1 MSAHW
6 LEARLVAG
14 RASEGARAGEEGGGV
29 SKPQSD
35 ADPLHVLGKYRD
47 WLGVLARMQV
57 RDKYRAKFDP
67 SDVVQQTLLEAVR
80 AWPQFR
86 GRSDGELAA
95 WLRQILA
102 RVLAHEF
109 RRFGAVKARDLAR
122 EVSLDRA
129 IADSC
134 QRLGDILADPATS
147 VGARLEEH
155 EAQRRLAEVLERL
168 PEDYREVI
176 LLRNMEGLSH
186 EEVARRM
193 DRGVGAVRMLW
204 VRALA
209 RLREEVTASWDE

>member
-1 MSAHW
+1 
-6 LEARLVAG
+6 VADLANQ
-14 RASEGARAGEEGGGV
+14 RALACAEGSSV
-29 SKPQSD
+29 SNPQGD
-35 ADPLHVLGKYRD
+35 AEPLQALGKYRE
-47 WLGVLARMQV
+47 WLALLARMQV
-57 RDKYRAKFDP
+57 GDRYRAKFDP
-67 SDVVQQTLLEAVR
+67 SDVVQQTMLEAVR

-122 EVSLDRA
+122 EISLDRA

-134 QRLGDILADPATS
+134 QRLGDMLADPATS
-147 VGARLEEH
+147 VGARLDKH
-155 EAQRRLAEVLERL
+155 EAERRVAQVLERL
-168 PEDYREVI
+168 PHDYREVI

-193 DRGVGAVRMLW
+193 NRGVGAVRMLW

-209 RLREEVTASWDE
+209 RLRAEIGPGGLE